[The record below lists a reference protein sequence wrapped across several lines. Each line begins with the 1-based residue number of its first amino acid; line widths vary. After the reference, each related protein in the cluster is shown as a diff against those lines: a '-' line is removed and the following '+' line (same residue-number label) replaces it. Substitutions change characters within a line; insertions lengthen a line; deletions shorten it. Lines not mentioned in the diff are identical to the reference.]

1 METVKT
7 GGVFIAARVDKGGQ
21 SVRSAKGVFYWVFS
35 DGSYKVTNDLGQ
47 SLSGWIGRRSEDFA
61 QFSNCILTSV
71 DVFAIDALNHI
82 DEFDVTPFP
91 VWWKFL

>member
-21 SVRSAKGVFYWVFS
+21 SVRSAKGLFYWVFS

-47 SLSGWIGRRSEDFA
+47 SKYHNNPPGR
-61 QFSNCILTSV
+61 
-71 DVFAIDALNHI
+71 
-82 DEFDVTPFP
+82 
-91 VWWKFL
+91 